1 MLGFLQTGF
10 ADLTWGHVALI
21 CVGLTFIYLAIVK
34 DFEPYELLPIGMGLI
49 LANLPGTGLLVQ
61 PQEAGGEIGTA
72 GLLGILIEFGL
83 LRYTVLP
90 LLIFVGL
97 GALTDFVPLIAR
109 PRLFL
114 LGAAAQVGIIVAF
127 LGALALGH
135 FGIAE
140 FGLEEAAAIAI
151 IGGADGPTTIY
162 VTSRLA
168 PEIMGITAVAAYSYM
183 AMVAIIQPPIIR
195 ALTSKKEREIY
206 MEPELREV
214 SKTEEILFPIVC
226 LILIILL
233 VPRSAPIVGMF
244 MFGNLLR
251 VSGAVDR
258 LSDTAQNAFINSI
271 TILLMLSIGASMPAE
286 LVMRPET
293 LMVLALGLF
302 AFACGTAGGVLMG
315 KLMKLVSKEPFNPMI
330 GACGVSAVPMSAR
343 VVQGMGQE
351 ANPSNFLLMNAMGP
365 NVAGVVGSA
374 VVAGIFLSV
383 LG

>member
-10 ADLTWGHVALI
+10 ADLTWGHVVLI

-114 LGAAAQVGIIVAF
+114 LGAAAQIGIIVAF

-251 VSGAVDR
+251 VSGAVER

-315 KLMKLVSKEPFNPMI
+315 KLMMLVSKEPFNPMI